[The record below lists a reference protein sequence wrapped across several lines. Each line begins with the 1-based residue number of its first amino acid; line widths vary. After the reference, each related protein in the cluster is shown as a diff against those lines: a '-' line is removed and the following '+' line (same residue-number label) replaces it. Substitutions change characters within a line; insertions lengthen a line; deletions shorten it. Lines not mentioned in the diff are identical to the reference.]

1 MIFMVMECLFILLII
16 YTGTVLVEI
25 ALKMEVDCD
34 VSIFV
39 VDNFLF
45 LSDAAQSKKSPFC
58 KVTHWLERNEMAKVN
73 TNI

>member
-1 MIFMVMECLFILLII
+1 MIFVVMECLFILLII

-25 ALKMEVDCD
+25 AHKMEMDCD
-34 VSIFV
+34 VSIKKK
-39 VDNFLF
+39 NLF